1 MLERGA
7 FDGVGLALMVHPVQ
21 DGLTYNP
28 AGTSAQA
35 VGRYKATFTGK
46 AAHAAAAPHQGV
58 NAADAAVLSQVAIGL
73 LRQQIPGDHRIACYV
88 AEAGHVT
95 NIIPERAV
103 VQFECRAFTLPEYE
117 ALLERV
123 RRCFEGAALATGTTL
138 AIEATEPL
146 YEPLL
151 QDDALAAHWTE
162 AMDAFGKDTSRSA
175 GLSGGSTDMGNIS
188 QVIPSLHPWLSIPG
202 ADVPIHS
209 HAFAAL
215 ADIPGG
221 VRGDVRG
228 SHRAGLDRRRRSLN
242 PHRTRTLHPSG
253 IPPSYFHPGRHIMS
267 TSTKTARIR
276 QGRHQA
282 DASRS
287 PPWPSS
293 SPLAVQ
299 FIGQAKI
306 DLGIGAII
314 IFPMVWGL
322 ILGLLVSVQKFK
334 PLGLDLQ
341 RVAAALVGVAV
352 LLLVARLAFNIGPSL
367 PSLLKAGPAL
377 LLQEVGHL
385 LGTIVL
391 ALPLAVL
398 LRMGKATVGATFSL
412 DREPSFAMVSEKY
425 GPDSDQYRGVLAMY
439 VFGTLFGAV
448 FITLLTSLV
457 ANWKIFDPLALA
469 MGAGVGSGSMMA
481 ASVGQHHRR
490 LPRRPGSHPRH
501 GGRVQ
506 PDHHRPGRLRRH
518 LHRPAAGGP
527 FLQGPH
533 PQADPRSRGRRSR
546 CTPGATAE
554 RQRRA
559 DIEREEAQAEENRR
573 FREQVA
579 ESSAAIR
586 LPLWLSLS
594 VLTVLGIGTA
604 SVAAKGFSL
613 TIVGGYGI
621 MLALV
626 LVSIALAK
634 VTRKISAIVYITTIG
649 AYISSPWFFGA
660 EALTAVIKTSTSC
673 PSPPS
678 C

>member
-1 MLERGA
+1 MST
-7 FDGVGLALMVHPVQ
+7 P
-21 DGLTYNP
+21 T
-28 AGTSAQA
+28 
-35 VGRYKATFTGK
+35 K
-46 AAHAAAAPHQGV
+46 AARIDTAGPK
-58 NAADAAVLSQVAIGL
+58 LT
-73 LRQQIPGDHRIACYV
+73 IPV
-88 AEAGHVT
+88 
-95 NIIPERAV
+95 
-103 VQFECRAFTLPEYE
+103 
-117 ALLERV
+117 
-123 RRCFEGAALATGTTL
+123 AALAL
-138 AIEATEPL
+138 
-146 YEPLL
+146 
-151 QDDALAAHWTE
+151 
-162 AMDAFGKDTSRSA
+162 
-175 GLSGGSTDMGNIS
+175 
-188 QVIPSLHPWLSIPG
+188 VI
-202 ADVPIHS
+202 AV
-209 HAFAAL
+209 
-215 ADIPGG
+215 
-221 VRGDVRG
+221 
-228 SHRAGLDRRRRSLN
+228 
-242 PHRTRTLHPSG
+242 
-253 IPPSYFHPGRHIMS
+253 
-267 TSTKTARIR
+267 
-276 QGRHQA
+276 
-282 DASRS
+282 
-287 PPWPSS
+287 
-293 SPLAVQ
+293 AVQ

-367 PSLLKAGPAL
+367 PSLIKAGPAL

-385 LGTIVL
+385 LGTIML

-481 ASVGQHHRR
+481 ASAASIVAAYPADQEAILGMAAVSNLITTVLGVYVGIYIA
-490 LPRRPGSHPRH
+490 LPLADRFYKALTRKQATREAA
-501 GGRVQ
+501 VV
-506 PDHHRPGRLRRH
+506 
-518 LHRPAAGGP
+518 AAGAA
-527 FLQGPH
+527 QI
-533 PQADPRSRGRRSR
+533 R
-546 CTPGATAE
+546 TA
-554 RQRRA
+554 A
-559 DIEREEAQAEENRR
+559 DIDRDEAQAEENRR

-579 ESSAAIR
+579 ESSAAIK

-613 TIVGGYGI
+613 SIVAGYGI

-626 LVSIALAK
+626 LVSIGLSK

-660 EALTAVIKTSTSC
+660 AALTTVIKTVDFLSIATVMLTLAGLSLGKDIPLLKTIGWKIIPVGLVAITASFLLSTVIAEFALGLWH
-673 PSPPS
+673 
-678 C
+678 

>member
-1 MLERGA
+1 MSTPTKAARI
-7 FDGVGLALMVHPVQ
+7 D
-21 DGLTYNP
+21 T
-28 AGTSAQA
+28 AGT
-35 VGRYKATFTGK
+35 KLT
-46 AAHAAAAPHQGV
+46 
-58 NAADAAVLSQVAIGL
+58 
-73 LRQQIPGDHRIACYV
+73 IPV
-88 AEAGHVT
+88 
-95 NIIPERAV
+95 
-103 VQFECRAFTLPEYE
+103 
-117 ALLERV
+117 
-123 RRCFEGAALATGTTL
+123 AALAL
-138 AIEATEPL
+138 
-146 YEPLL
+146 
-151 QDDALAAHWTE
+151 
-162 AMDAFGKDTSRSA
+162 
-175 GLSGGSTDMGNIS
+175 
-188 QVIPSLHPWLSIPG
+188 VI
-202 ADVPIHS
+202 AV
-209 HAFAAL
+209 
-215 ADIPGG
+215 
-221 VRGDVRG
+221 
-228 SHRAGLDRRRRSLN
+228 
-242 PHRTRTLHPSG
+242 
-253 IPPSYFHPGRHIMS
+253 
-267 TSTKTARIR
+267 
-276 QGRHQA
+276 
-282 DASRS
+282 
-287 PPWPSS
+287 
-293 SPLAVQ
+293 AVQ

-367 PSLLKAGPAL
+367 PSLIKAGPAL

-385 LGTIVL
+385 LGTIML

-481 ASVGQHHRR
+481 ASAASIVAAYPADQEAILGMAAVSNLITTVLGVYVGIYIA
-490 LPRRPGSHPRH
+490 LPLADRFYKALTRKQASREAFA
-501 GGRVQ
+501 V
-506 PDHHRPGRLRRH
+506 
-518 LHRPAAGGP
+518 AADAA
-527 FLQGPH
+527 QV
-533 PQADPRSRGRRSR
+533 RS
-546 CTPGATAE
+546 A
-554 RQRRA
+554 A
-559 DIEREEAQAEENRR
+559 DINREEAQAEENRR

-579 ESSAAIR
+579 ESSAAIK

-613 TIVGGYGI
+613 SIVAGYGI

-626 LVSIALAK
+626 LVSIGLSK

-660 EALTAVIKTSTSC
+660 AALTTFIKTVDFLSIATVMLTLAGLSLGKDIPLLKTIGWKIIPVGLVAITASFLLSTVIAEFALGLWH
-673 PSPPS
+673 
-678 C
+678 